1 MTSSWYAVVIRT
13 KTSVASLFQEF
24 KRFVKG
30 YETGDIPP
38 RIDKYKYLAQ
48 RQMDL
53 ITILAIHK
61 SELTTQAYDYL
72 KCFQSCEWTNVLL
85 DSPEK
90 GIESDYASY
99 FNRAKKRFEHELE
112 VVKTLSD
119 VAIELRWTRIS

>member
-1 MTSSWYAVVIRT
+1 MA
-13 KTSVASLFQEF
+13 SVFQEL

-30 YETGDIPP
+30 YEMGELPP
-38 RIDKYKYLAQ
+38 TVDKYKYLAR

-72 KCFQSCEWTNVLL
+72 KYFQSCEWTNVIL

-90 GIESDYASY
+90 GDESVYACY
-99 FNRAKKRFEHELE
+99 FNRAKKRFKHELE

-119 VAIELRWTRIS
+119 TAIEVRWTRIS